1 MLYSLCNPHPRWLR
15 QEPVLVGSR
24 AIHFWFPDFRRGG
37 DEGAD
42 WDWLSAAP
50 VDAPWR
56 MENDDVHEVF
66 VDERIN
72 GWHWGDP
79 IATPDE
85 LYTLKLSHMFWEVN
99 GSTQNWNKH
108 MYDIIFLQKK
118 GCLFLP
124 ELYDLLLPIWKGQ
137 HGGRKAKLVGK
148 TKDGFFQDAVT
159 RIYDHDSIHE
169 AVAYR
174 ERPAYES
181 ILKPGSQVDCSFELF
196 QALSHEEKVILCRE
210 EVEVTA
216 YERLILPAW
225 EQGRTVDNRRAYHWA
240 LRRTCTSLF
249 QPRWALFIGLNF
261 HEIFIPT
268 PGWVDRFKQNQDKLV
283 RL

>member
-1 MLYSLCNPHPRWLR
+1 MAVTLI
-15 QEPVLVGSR
+15 GSQ
-24 AIHFWFPDFRRGG
+24 AIKHHFPDFR
-37 DEGAD
+37 EPKD
-42 WDWLSAAP
+42 WDWLATKVCDGFQIRDDEDWFIDARLSAWP
-50 VDAPWR
+50 FGLV
-56 MENDDVHEVF
+56 
-66 VDERIN
+66 
-72 GWHWGDP
+72 
-79 IATPDE
+79 ATPDE
-85 LYTLKLSHMFWEVN
+85 LYTIKISHMFWEVN

-108 MYDIIFLQKK
+108 MYDIIYLKNK

-124 ELYDLLLPIWKGQ
+124 DLYDILLPIWKEQ

-261 HEIFIPT
+261 QEIFIPT
-268 PGWVDRFKQNQDKLV
+268 PGWVNRFKQNQDKLV